1 MEIYISKKQRHFLI
15 ISSQSNNGIG
25 AVICRLPKLHNS
37 YNGKITRIST
47 FMIQDHVDAMYP
59 DWIILKN
66 THIFCDINYSIQVL
80 RKSLSKYKD
89 IEPFKEIVVSI
100 IQEKIQELEHF
111 L

>member
-47 FMIQDHVDAMYP
+47 FMIQDHVDAIYP
-59 DWIILKN
+59 DWISLCKTGI
-66 THIFCDINYSIQVL
+66 ICDINYSIQVL
-80 RKSLSKYKD
+80 RKALSKYND
-89 IEPFKEIVVSI
+89 MEPYKEMVIPI
-100 IQEKIQELEHF
+100 IQLKIQELESI
-111 L
+111 